1 MAHVRIMSESCQNKP
16 IIVAQIVAQNA
27 QNLYG
32 ALGFC
37 ELLHESTE

>member
-1 MAHVRIMSESCQNKP
+1 MAHVRSFMLSNKP